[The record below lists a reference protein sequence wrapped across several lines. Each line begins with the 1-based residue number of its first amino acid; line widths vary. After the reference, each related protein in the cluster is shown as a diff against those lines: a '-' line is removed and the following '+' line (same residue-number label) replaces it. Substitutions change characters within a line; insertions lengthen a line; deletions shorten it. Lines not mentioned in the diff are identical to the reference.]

1 MAHLY
6 LAATQKSSGKTTLSI
21 GLIRELSRLGHCV
34 QPFKKGPDYI
44 DPMWLAQAAGGRA
57 CHNLDYHTMSVD
69 EIRADF
75 SRLLETSALG
85 VIEGNV
91 GLFDSLSLDGA
102 GSNAELAKLLRAPV
116 LLVINTEGMG
126 RGIVPL
132 LLGYQAFD
140 PDLNIAGVI
149 LNKVGGSRHETNL
162 RRVIGHYSDLPVLGA
177 VPRDAELAIEERHLG
192 LIPSNEAAAVEA
204 TVESI
209 RRVVADSVDVEQILA
224 IAADAPMPDWDI
236 LRPDWPAQ
244 RERGGGSVQ
253 GSSVRIGIARDEV
266 FGFYYPDDLAALE
279 RAGAELVPFSPL
291 ADASLPSVDGLILGG
306 GFPESRMRELEANRA
321 MRQSIADFI
330 GDGGVTYA
338 ECGGLMYL
346 CNRLHWGS
354 ESRQMCGVL
363 DADVAMHKRPQGRG
377 YVRLRE
383 TASFPWPRATS
394 DVTEICAHEFHHSAI
409 VAPRADWRYAFDV
422 LRGTGIDGEH
432 DGIIQ
437 QNLLASYAHLRDV
450 GGVNWTR
457 RFVDRVRSVL

>member
-21 GLIRELSRLGHCV
+21 GLIRELSRRGHCV

-44 DPMWLAQAAGGRA
+44 DPLWLSRAAGGRT

-69 EIRADF
+69 EIRAGF
-75 SRLLETSALG
+75 GGLLQSSTIG

-91 GLFDSLSLDGA
+91 GLFDSQSVDGA
-102 GSNAELAKLLRAPV
+102 GSNAELAKLLDAPV
-116 LLVINTEGMG
+116 LLVINVQGMG

-140 PDLNIAGVI
+140 PDLRIAGLI
-149 LNKVGGSRHETNL
+149 LNKVGGGRHETNL
-162 RRVIGHYSDLPVLGA
+162 RRAIEYYTDLPILGA
-177 VPRDAELAIEERHLG
+177 IPRDAGLAIEERHLG
-192 LIPSNEAAAVEA
+192 LIPSNEAMAVEA

-209 RRVVADSVDVEQILA
+209 REAIAQSVD
-224 IAADAPMPDWDI
+224 IAQVLSIAQAERTPDWGVPQ
-236 LRPDWPAQ
+236 RPRAQ
-244 RERGGGSVQ
+244 HGEPL
-253 GSSVRIGIARDEV
+253 VRIGIARDEV

-291 ADASLPSVDGLILGG
+291 ADASIPIVDGIIIGG
-306 GFPESRMRELEANRA
+306 GFPESRMRELEANES
-321 MRQSIADFI
+321 MRQSIADYI
-330 GDGGVTYA
+330 ADGGVAYA

-346 CNRLHWGS
+346 CERLHWGS
-354 ESRQMCGVL
+354 ESRKMCGVI
-363 DADVAMHKRPQGRG
+363 DADVAMHERPQGRG

-383 TASFPWPRATS
+383 TSAFPWPREPT
-394 DVTEICAHEFHHSAI
+394 DVCEICAHEFHHSAI
-409 VAPRADWRYAFDV
+409 VAPRADWHFAFDV
-422 LRGTGIDGEH
+422 LRGTGIDGAH
-432 DGIIQ
+432 DGIIRR
-437 QNLLASYAHLRDV
+437 NLLASYAHLRDV